1 MSKQRKHKKKSFIKK
16 KLRRMKANTEAHA
29 INTKEKGVNKK

>member
-16 KLRRMKANTEAHA
+16 KLRRMKANAEAHA
-29 INTKEKGVNKK
+29 VNTKEKGANKK